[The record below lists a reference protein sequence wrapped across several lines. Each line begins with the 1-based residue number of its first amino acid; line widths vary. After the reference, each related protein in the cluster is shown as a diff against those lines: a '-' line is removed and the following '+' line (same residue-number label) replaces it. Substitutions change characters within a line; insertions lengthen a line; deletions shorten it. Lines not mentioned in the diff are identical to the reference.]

1 MKLYAP
7 DYYKQFKCIAHEC
20 THSCCVGW
28 EIEVDEHSLNYYR
41 SITGDF
47 GKKLN
52 ENIMCEDNSSVF
64 RLGKNERCPFLNKN
78 NLCDIIINLGEDKL
92 CQICTDHP
100 RFRNFYTART
110 EIGLG
115 LTCEAAAEIILSK
128 ETKTSLIQL
137 NETGLTSDLTESE
150 LYFFEIRNKLFE
162 IVQDRSKSFK
172 ERFLELCSAAEI
184 SLPQLTAVQWAKEL
198 LTLEQLSDEWTSFL
212 KSISDNETTNLKPSD
227 TQLEQLI
234 VYFIFRHTTPDTISN
249 GLRFALVATDII
261 TKLSPYSDSFID
273 LCRMFSSEI
282 EYSEENTDYIMFF
295 D

>member
-52 ENIMCEDNSSVF
+52 ENIVCEESSSVF

-78 NLCDIIINLGEDKL
+78 NLCDIIINLGEDNL

-100 RFRNFYTART
+100 RFRNFYTDRT

-234 VYFIFRHTTPDTISN
+234 VYFIFRHATPDAISN
-249 GLRFALVATDII
+249 GLRFALIATDII

-273 LCRMFSSEI
+273 LCRMFSTEI

>member
-52 ENIMCEDNSSVF
+52 ENIVCEESSSVF

-78 NLCDIIINLGEDKL
+78 NLCDIIINLGEDNL

-100 RFRNFYTART
+100 RFRNFYTDRT

-172 ERFLELCSAAEI
+172 ERFLELYSAAEI

-198 LTLEQLSDEWTSFL
+198 LTLEQLSDEWTNFL
-212 KSISDNETTNLKPSD
+212 NSISVNDTTNLKPSD

-234 VYFIFRHTTPDTISN
+234 VYFIFRHTTPNAISN
-249 GLRFALVATDII
+249 GLRIALIATDII

-273 LCRMFSSEI
+273 LCRMFSTEI